1 MIKSIL
7 IIEDNMNDI
16 KWYRSLF
23 YSDKEISLLFY
34 NKDKKYPDEKFT
46 DLLELL
52 YEDLFKKIKK
62 IFIYKD
68 ESVVEFIKNN
78 DFDFYIFDSLEKL
91 SQQLILDSGLP
102 KEKIA
107 ILSSTSS
114 FRKFMREKGYASYRK
129 ADIEKLIQECIIKK

>member
-23 YSDKEISLLFY
+23 NSDKEISLLFY
-34 NKDKKYPDEKFT
+34 NKNKKYPDEKFIE
-46 DLLELL
+46 LLELL

-62 IFIYKD
+62 IYIYKD
-68 ESVVEFIKNN
+68 ESIIDFIKA
-78 DFDFYIFDSLEKL
+78 DKFDFYIFDSLDKL
-91 SQQLILDSGLP
+91 SQELILNFGLP

-114 FRKFMREKGYASYRK
+114 FRKFMRERGYAVYRK
-129 ADIEKLIQECIIKK
+129 ADIDKLIEEYIK

>member
-23 YSDKEISLLFY
+23 NSDKEISLLFY
-34 NKDKKYPDEKFT
+34 NKNKDYSDEKFI

-52 YEDLFKKIKK
+52 YEDLFKKIKRV
-62 IFIYKD
+62 FIYN
-68 ESVVEFIKNN
+68 ETSEISEVIKNN
-78 DFDFYIFDSLEKL
+78 NFDFYIFDSLEKL
-91 SQQLILDSGLP
+91 SQDLILNSGLAI
-102 KEKIA
+102 EKVA

-114 FRKFMREKGYASYRK
+114 FRRFMRERGYAVYRK
-129 ADIEKLIQECIIKK
+129 ADIDTLIQERIK